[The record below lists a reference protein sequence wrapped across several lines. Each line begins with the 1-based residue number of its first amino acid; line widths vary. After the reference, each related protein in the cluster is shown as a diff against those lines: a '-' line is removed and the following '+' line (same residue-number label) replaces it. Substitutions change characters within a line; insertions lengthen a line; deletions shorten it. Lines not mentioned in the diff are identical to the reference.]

1 MNSFIGT
8 QPLRTF
14 LFLAVL
20 TTALVPQTLHGEEEK
35 WQLAMN
41 NAELRDI
48 VEEISGILG
57 TTVVLDPRV
66 SGRITVMSRQALDRE
81 GVRRL
86 FYSVLDAHNFTVIDE
101 GDRILI
107 TPVTEAKTRAGQD
120 SAKTATASQ
129 FVTQVIEL
137 NTSSAADIAG
147 LVRPL
152 VSANGYVGPSVSAN
166 ALVITDTAANVGR
179 IAKVVRQLDSG
190 QNNLHAVVQLKH
202 AQAADVATIIE
213 SSLGKRNADTA
224 IQVLPDTRTNRLIV
238 IGPPAV
244 RQRLLDLA
252 RGLDTPATASLDNA
266 RVIRL
271 RHSNAKQLAEVLEAM
286 GQGRKQASPVN
297 GVKDN
302 SSGAPFT
309 IKADESQ
316 NALVLIAEPA
326 QIRTIENIVRQL
338 DQPRAQVLIHAAI
351 VEISGDI
358 AQAVG
363 VQWSFSG
370 GDAKGFINFPGTD
383 IPIIGGL
390 NFDENKSA
398 PEGAL
403 LQLGGDRFGALISA
417 LASNTHSNLLST
429 PSLLTLDNQEA
440 EIIVGQNVPFKT
452 GSYAT
457 NSNGADNPF
466 TTVERK
472 DVGISLKIKP
482 YINEGSTLRLE
493 VEQEVSDIAPSVSGI
508 DSSDL
513 ITNKRALKSTILADD
528 GEIIV
533 IGGLIRDSVRTQ
545 QSGVPLLR
553 DIPYLGA
560 LFRWTRDTQTK
571 SNLMVFL
578 RPTIVRS
585 KEDLA
590 DVSQQRYNALRQL
603 SQPGAHGNNS
613 LLLPAEARQLF
624 EPAMDAPVFDL
635 RKQMPV
641 TP

>member
-1 MNSFIGT
+1 M
-8 QPLRTF
+8 
-14 LFLAVL
+14 
-20 TTALVPQTLHGEEEK
+20 
-35 WQLAMN
+35 
-41 NAELRDI
+41 
-48 VEEISGILG
+48 
-57 TTVVLDPRV
+57 
-66 SGRITVMSRQALDRE
+66 
-81 GVRRL
+81 
-86 FYSVLDAHNFTVIDE
+86 
-101 GDRILI
+101 
-107 TPVTEAKTRAGQD
+107 
-120 SAKTATASQ
+120 
-129 FVTQVIEL
+129 
-137 NTSSAADIAG
+137 
-147 LVRPL
+147 
-152 VSANGYVGPSVSAN
+152 
-166 ALVITDTAANVGR
+166 
-179 IAKVVRQLDSG
+179 
-190 QNNLHAVVQLKH
+190 
-202 AQAADVATIIE
+202 
-213 SSLGKRNADTA
+213 
-224 IQVLPDTRTNRLIV
+224 
-238 IGPPAV
+238 
-244 RQRLLDLA
+244 
-252 RGLDTPATASLDNA
+252 
-266 RVIRL
+266 
-271 RHSNAKQLAEVLEAM
+271 
-286 GQGRKQASPVN
+286 
-297 GVKDN
+297 
-302 SSGAPFT
+302 

-326 QIRTIENIVRQL
+326 QVRTIESIVRQL

-358 AQAVG
+358 AEAVG
-363 VQWSFSG
+363 VQWG
-370 GDAKGFINFPGTD
+370 LNTGDAKGFINFPGTD
-383 IPIIGGL
+383 IPIVGGL
-390 NFDENKSA
+390 TFDENKSA

-403 LQLGGDRFGALISA
+403 LRLGSDRFGALISA

-457 NSNGADNPF
+457 NSSGADNPF

-545 QSGVPLLR
+545 KSGVPLLR

-585 KEDLA
+585 KEDLV
-590 DVSQQRYNALRQL
+590 DVSQQRYNALRDL
-603 SQPGAHGNNS
+603 SQQGAAGNNS
-613 LLLPAEARQLF
+613 LLLPADARRLF
-624 EPAMDAPVFDL
+624 EPGSDAPVFDL
-635 RKQMPV
+635 RQPV
-641 TP
+641 PHTP

>member
-1 MNSFIGT
+1 MKSFLGARAPRPVLFFVAMLATLSIGIV
-8 QPLRTF
+8 Q
-14 LFLAVL
+14 A
-20 TTALVPQTLHGEEEK
+20 EEEK

-48 VEEISGILG
+48 VEEISNILG
-57 TTVVLDPRV
+57 TTVVLDPKV

-107 TPVTEAKTRAGQD
+107 TPIAEAKTRAGQGT
-120 SAKTATASQ
+120 SRTTTASQ
-129 FVTQVIEL
+129 FVTRVIEL
-137 NTSSAADIAG
+137 DTSSATDLAG

-166 ALVITDTAANVGR
+166 ALVVTDTAANVTR
-179 IAKVVRQLDSG
+179 IAGVIRQLDNG
-190 QNNLHAVVQLKH
+190 QNNRHAVLQLQH
-202 AQAADVATIIE
+202 AQAADVASVIE
-213 SSLGKRNADTA
+213 ASLGKRNAESA
-224 IQVLPDTRTNRLIV
+224 LQVLSDPRTNRLV
-238 IGPPAV
+238 FVGPVAV
-244 RQRLLDLA
+244 RQRLIELA
-252 RGLDTPATASLDNA
+252 RGLDTPATATLDTA

-271 RHSNAKQLAEVLEAM
+271 RHSDARQLAEILESM
-286 GQGRKQASPVN
+286 GQGRKQAP
-297 GVKDN
+297 
-302 SSGAPFT
+302 APGNARDTAGGNPFM

-326 QIRTIENIVRQL
+326 QVRTIESIVRQL

-351 VEISGDI
+351 VEITGDI
-358 AQAVG
+358 AEAVG
-363 VQWSFSG
+363 VQWNLNA
-370 GDAKGFINFPGTD
+370 GDANGFINFPGTD
-383 IPIIGGL
+383 IPIVGGL
-390 NFDENKSA
+390 SFDEKRSA
-398 PEGAL
+398 PEGAIL
-403 LQLGGDRFGALISA
+403 KLGSDRFGALISA
-417 LASNTHSNLLST
+417 LASSTHSNLLST

-457 NSNGADNPF
+457 NSSGADNPF

-493 VEQEVSDIAPSVSGI
+493 VQQEVSDIAPTVSGI

-545 QSGVPLLR
+545 KSGVPLLR

-560 LFRWTRDTQTK
+560 LFRWNRDTQTK

-585 KEDLA
+585 KEDLSQ
-590 DVSQQRYNALRQL
+590 VSQQRYNALRDL
-603 SQPGAHGNNS
+603 SKSGSGENNS
-613 LLLPAEARQLF
+613 LLLPAEARELF
-624 EPAMDAPVFDL
+624 EPSTGAPVFDL
-635 RKQMPV
+635 RGKAQ
-641 TP
+641 